1 MLQTKNPSLK
11 SLALTLFDI
20 DAVQIGKF
28 RLHSGKQSRIYFDL
42 RVLVSHPAALRDVT
56 AVYRQRLETLQ
67 FDLLA
72 ATPMAGLPIG
82 TALCLDMDRPMI
94 YPRKTAKSY
103 GTGKAI
109 EGHWRVGQTAVI
121 VDDLITSGDSIIQ
134 TISSLKT
141 VGLRVNDAV
150 VLIDR
155 NQGGSDMLRQ
165 EGYNLHA
172 IIPVDYLL
180 DVLQAE
186 DRISSKKYNKV
197 LKSLQ

>member
-1 MLQTKNPSLK
+1 MLQTQIPSLK
-11 SLALTLFDI
+11 SLVLTLFDI

-42 RVLVSHPAALRDVT
+42 RVLVSHPAALRDAT

-67 FDLLA
+67 FDLIA

-103 GTGKAI
+103 GMGKAI
-109 EGHWRVGQTAVI
+109 EGHWKVGQTAVI
-121 VDDLITSGDSIIQ
+121 VDDLITSGDSIVQ
-134 TISSLKT
+134 TISSLKAA
-141 VGLRVNDAV
+141 GLRVNDAV

-155 NQGGSDMLRQ
+155 NQGGADMLRQ
-165 EGYNLHA
+165 EGYNLHG
-172 IIPVDYLL
+172 IISVDYLL
-180 DVLQAE
+180 DVLQSE

-197 LKSLQ
+197 LKSLR